1 MVTSSVLA
9 AGEDRVNVRRFVLDH
24 VEDFF
29 AGLAMVV
36 VVGSVVW
43 GVLTRY
49 VFPQPAAWSY
59 EVATI
64 GFAWLVFFGAA
75 GGIRYRLH
83 SDIDVLVMKFPVS
96 WQRGVALF
104 NFVLLAAFFAALSI
118 FFAIHTVDAHQSQTV
133 ALNLPRS
140 VIYAPLAVASALML
154 VRHIQVWIDPDRFTA
169 GAREANIS

>member
-1 MVTSSVLA
+1 MSDASLT
-9 AGEDRVNVRRFVLDH
+9 GESRIDWPRLLLWRTEEVV
-24 VEDFF
+24 

-36 VVGSVVW
+36 VIGSVLW

-75 GGIRYRLH
+75 AGVRYRLH
-83 SDIDVLVMKFPVS
+83 SDIDVLVLLFPPAL
-96 WQRGVALF
+96 QRAVAIF
-104 NFVLLAAFFAALSI
+104 NFVLLFVLFLSLTV
-118 FFAIHTVDAHQSQTV
+118 FFAIHSVHAHQSLTI

-140 VIYAPLAVASALML
+140 VLYAPLALASAFML
-154 VRHIQVWIDPDRFTA
+154 LRHVQVFLDPARFPA
-169 GAREANIS
+169 NAHEANIT